1 MAEPEEVYV
10 FPVLVEANWGCQV
23 SKSLKNK
30 LLLYF
35 QSSKRSGGGE
45 CKIHVEAGKE
55 ERVVVYF
62 AEEKVRQR
70 VLNMNNHELAVP
82 EKKKLKL
89 TVSLPPEAAAA
100 ADDEPRKEA
109 NPSQK
114 PVIAEEPKDL
124 ELPKD
129 VPEKLVTQEEFNEVV
144 VTPVGNEVELETVE
158 MYFESK
164 KHSGGGPIKSCIK
177 DGEQF
182 IITFA
187 NKEDAQEVL
196 KRESHVVNKTALQV
210 RQPQQEAAQA
220 APQMSASL
228 AVVQNDLQEAVDECM
243 LVLLVEN
250 TSGLS
255 ESDKDFT
262 VEILPELSAAVLSF
276 IKPIE
281 IDQFIKDFNQYHR
294 AKQVHISAR
303 SLEVTKSILVEDIP
317 PGISRDFISVY
328 FESKKHGGGLVSDV
342 AYLQEEN
349 SAVVTFQDSKDVTTI
364 LKRKH
369 SFNSVPVLV
378 HPYYASLGAALYGKE
393 RPQIRMPDPIG
404 LPIDPYHWQFLQQ
417 NPQGLQEISHAMAG
431 CYCEVEWPARRCSH
445 PEIALRPSL
454 ALSKQKSFLVKTWQ
468 ENVSTHLTQFL
479 SKQKVA
485 KCVLNAEV
493 WEAIRN
499 NIVKDDIWILPD
511 IAKGVVVLVG
521 APQAV
526 RCLEEEMQV
535 LIEKAAK
542 KIEREKQT
550 IQETVPVVSGKYTI
564 LNNAGL
570 HDSIHMEY
578 PDLKIAYDA
587 SKGLITLH
595 GVAAEVFKIKSDIFE
610 RISRMD
616 QRYVDVHPYI
626 VLFMQHVDNE
636 HLSQLLFWSKKIN
649 AFYELEGEAV
659 LLIGSA
665 RQDLQRAE
673 EEMKM
678 KLTCKCVELEDN
690 SILGKRE
697 WKELINS
704 LCKIVQLNNCSSE
717 TIRIQEM
724 EDQIVIAG
732 YFEDVGSAYQKIF
745 DFVDR
750 NTKIQKTIRTKS
762 TAVTMYVKEEKRNSW
777 LNLERQGITIR
788 FGTQANRRLISL
800 EGPRVEV
807 LKGLELLQN
816 TLSSLYCTEM
826 VIDKPGAKEF
836 FKEQEHL
843 YVNGARQQFNCLI
856 RIQESSE
863 ESEEEGRDVNRPEEK
878 RLPSCE
884 VKLKDGI
891 VVAVHKG
898 DLTRYSV
905 DVVVNASNEDLKHIG
920 GLADALLKAAGPQ
933 LQSECDDLVRKHGCL
948 KPGRAVRTRAWNL
961 PCKELIH
968 AVGPRWNIS
977 EKEKCTQ
984 QLKEAVKRSLNLA
997 ETYNHRSIA
1006 IPAISSGIFG
1016 FPLKDCAHTIVTSIK
1031 EHLEE
1036 SRGSGCLKEIL
1047 LVDFNEN
1054 TVRALSE
1061 ALNEIFKDRLLPS
1074 KPSLTSQT
1082 NSHTT
1087 KSRREPQEVTTAE
1100 GVKIIL
1106 QKKGIEDST
1115 ANVIVNSVSRDLQ
1128 LDKGPLAK
1136 ALLARAGVEL
1146 QEQLTKEGQG
1156 KDIKEGCV
1164 LKTNGYALGCL
1175 HVLHA
1180 HLPSWNQGKKSKILG
1195 DIVEECLET
1204 TEQLALNSIAIPAIG
1219 TGNLQ
1224 FPKQFVAKAM
1234 FDEVFKFSQKV
1245 NPRSLKEVHFVLHP
1259 SDTGTIK
1266 AFTDELN
1273 NRLNP
1278 SQTNIVPD
1286 SSQQLGQ
1293 ASFGS
1298 ISSPKSE
1305 VHKMQIGSVMLQVE
1319 CGDITQETTDAIVN
1333 VTNTTFNLKVGVSKA
1348 ILEGAGPG
1356 MEQECAQ
1363 LATQP
1368 HNNLICTQAGNL
1380 RCKNVIH
1387 LVAQEDTKA
1396 QVSKALMECEQ
1407 RQFSSIAFPAIGT
1420 GEAKRDPAAVADDMI
1435 DAILDFISRTPSP
1448 QVKIIKIIIFQP
1460 HLLIHFCA
1468 SMQRKEAAP
1477 SKHGDKSSSDSI
1489 LSRIRDFLG
1498 IGKST
1503 EGAKPT
1509 TLLEKT
1515 VEPTI
1520 FQICGD
1526 SRKNVEEAKSWIKD
1540 LILKG
1545 QYETVVSDKWL
1556 SDFGESEYE
1565 KLRAL
1570 QQQLHVAIRAEYKD
1584 SSPSF
1589 HIVGITKDVLMA
1601 SSTIKSMVQ
1610 SMEEQSKAN
1619 ILSNFVEWQYEDNG
1633 KYKAFDSL
1641 TNMHL
1646 ESAAHHV
1653 EITIRNKR
1661 YKVDPSKQCA
1671 VDNQGRSISLRRVS
1685 KGNLAVDLPE
1695 QWEDMGQVQLKIVEL
1710 KPETEEYQTVKKM
1723 FLQTCSVFTIE
1734 KIERIQNPYKWQQ
1747 YQIKKKEIDD
1757 KNGHTNNEKLLF
1769 HGTAFTS
1776 IKRINDSGFNRS
1788 YAGLHAAA
1796 YGNGTYFAVNAQ
1808 YSASDTYS
1816 KPEADG
1822 KKYMYLARVLTGEY
1836 CPGEQKIV
1844 VPKPKNAAD
1853 PTVLFDS
1860 VTDNVSNPSLFVIFN
1875 DIQAYPE
1882 YLITFK
1888 K

>member
-1 MAEPEEVYV
+1 MAEREEVYI
-10 FPVLVEANWGCQV
+10 FPVLVEANWGCKI

-55 ERVVVYF
+55 ERVVVCF
-62 AEEKVRQR
+62 AEEEVRQR
-70 VLNMNNHELAVP
+70 VLNMSHHELDLP

-89 TVSLPPEAAAA
+89 AVSLSPEAA
-100 ADDEPRKEA
+100 ADDEPQQEPNA
-109 NPSQK
+109 SPK
-114 PVIAEEPKDL
+114 PVTAEEPKDL

-129 VPEKLVTQEEFNEVV
+129 VPEKLVAQEEFSEVV
-144 VTPVGNEVELETVE
+144 VTPVGNEVELETIE

-164 KHSGGGPIKSCIK
+164 KHSGGGPIKSCIQ

-210 RQPQQEAAQA
+210 RQPQQETAQA
-220 APQMSASL
+220 ASQMSASL
-228 AVVQNDLQEAVDECM
+228 VVVQNDLQEPVEECM

-250 TSGLS
+250 TSSLS

-294 AKQVHISAR
+294 AKQLHFSAH

-317 PGISRDFISVY
+317 PRISQDFISVY
-328 FESKKHGGGLVSDV
+328 FESKKHGGGPVSDV
-342 AYLQEEN
+342 SYLQEEN

-378 HPYYASLGAALYGKE
+378 HPYYASLGTALYGKD
-393 RPQIRMPDPIG
+393 RSQIRMPDPIG

-431 CYCEVEWPARRCSH
+431 CYCEVEWPARYCSH
-445 PEIALRPSL
+445 PEITLRPSF

-468 ENVSTHLTQFL
+468 ENVSTRLTQFL

-485 KCVLNAEV
+485 KCVLNAEI

-511 IAKGVVVLVG
+511 IAKGIVVMVG
-521 APQAV
+521 APEAV

-550 IQETVPVVSGKYTI
+550 IEATVPVVAGKYTI

-570 HDSIHMEY
+570 QDSIHMEY

-587 SKGLITLH
+587 SRGLITLH
-595 GVAAEVFKIKSDIFE
+595 GVAAEVFKIKSEIFE
-610 RISRMD
+610 RISRME

-626 VLFMQHVDNE
+626 LLFMQHVDNE
-636 HLSQLLFWSKKIN
+636 HLSQHLFWSKKIN
-649 AFYELEGEAV
+649 AFYELEEKAV
-659 LLIGSA
+659 LLIGAA

-673 EEMKM
+673 EEMKT

-697 WKELINS
+697 WKELTNS

-762 TAVTMYVKEEKRNSW
+762 TAVTMYVEEEKRNSW
-777 LNLERQGITIR
+777 LKLEQQGITIR
-788 FGTQANRRLISL
+788 FGMQANRRLISL

-807 LKGLELLQN
+807 LKGLELFQN
-816 TLSSLYCTEM
+816 TLSSLYCTKM

-843 YVNGARQQFNCLI
+843 YVAGAKQQFNCLI

-863 ESEEEGRDVNRPEEK
+863 ESEEEGGDVNRPEEK

-884 VKLKDGI
+884 VKLEGGI

-920 GLADALLKAAGPQ
+920 GLAYALLKAAGPQ
-933 LQSECDDLVRKHGCL
+933 LQSECDDLVRKYGCL

-968 AVGPRWNIS
+968 AVGPRWNSS

-984 QLKEAVKRSLNLA
+984 QLKEAVKQSLNLA
-997 ETYNHRSIA
+997 ETYSHRSIA

-1016 FPLKDCAHTIVTSIK
+1016 FPLDECAHTIVTSIK

-1036 SRGSGCLKEIL
+1036 TSGSGCLKKIL
-1047 LVDFNEN
+1047 LVDSNEN

-1061 ALNEIFKDRLLPS
+1061 ALNEIFTDTLPPS
-1074 KPSLTSQT
+1074 KSSLTSKT
-1082 NSHTT
+1082 KSHAT
-1087 KSRREPQEVTTAE
+1087 KSRKEPQEITTAE
-1100 GVKIIL
+1100 GVKIVL

-1128 LDKGPLAK
+1128 LDKGPLSK
-1136 ALLARAGVEL
+1136 ALLARAGMEL

-1164 LKTNGYALGCL
+1164 LKTNGYALGCF

-1195 DIVEECLET
+1195 EIVEECLET
-1204 TEQLALNSIAIPAIG
+1204 TEQLSLNSIAIPAIG
-1219 TGNLQ
+1219 TGNLL

-1234 FDEVFKFSQKV
+1234 FDEVFKFSRKA
-1245 NPRSLKEVHFVLHP
+1245 NPHSLKEVHFVLHP
-1259 SDTGTIK
+1259 SDTDTIK

-1298 ISSPKSE
+1298 ISSPKSG
-1305 VHKMQIGSVMLQVE
+1305 VHKMQIGSVLLQVE

-1333 VTNTTFNLKVGVSKA
+1333 ITNTTFDLKVGVSKA
-1348 ILEGAGPG
+1348 ILDGAGPG

-1380 RCKNVIH
+1380 KCKNVIH

-1396 QVSKALMECEQ
+1396 QVSKALVECEQ

-1420 GEAKRDPAAVADDMI
+1420 GQAKRDPTAVANDMI
-1435 DAILDFISRTPSP
+1435 DAIVDFISQTPSP
-1448 QVKIIKIIIFQP
+1448 QVKMIKIVIFQP
-1460 HLLIHFCA
+1460 HLLSIFFA

-1477 SKHGDKSSSDSI
+1477 SKHGGTSSSNSI
-1489 LSRIRDFLG
+1489 FSRLVDFFSFR
-1498 IGKST
+1498 KSA
-1503 EGAKPT
+1503 EGANPT
-1509 TLLEKT
+1509 ILLERT

-1526 SRKNVEEAKSWIKD
+1526 SRKNVEEAEFWMKD

-1545 QYETVVSDKWL
+1545 QYETVVSDKWI
-1556 SDFGESEYE
+1556 SNFGESEYE

-1570 QQQLHVAIRAEYKD
+1570 QQRLHVAIRLEYKD
-1584 SSPSF
+1584 SSPSL
-1589 HIVGITKDVLMA
+1589 HIVGITKDVLTA
-1601 SSTIKSMVQ
+1601 SSVIKSMVQ
-1610 SMEEQSKAN
+1610 SMEEQSKAD

-1641 TNMHL
+1641 TNMYL
-1646 ESAAHHV
+1646 ESAAHQL
-1653 EITIRNKR
+1653 EITIRNKS

-1671 VDNQGRSISLRRVS
+1671 VDNQGRSITLRRVS
-1685 KGNLAVDLPE
+1685 KAEGNLAVDLPE
-1695 QWEDMGQVQLKIVEL
+1695 QWEDMGQAHLKIVEL

-1723 FLQTCSVFTIE
+1723 FLQTCSVFTIV

-1747 YQIKKKEIDD
+1747 YQIKKKEMDD
-1757 KNGHTNNEKLLF
+1757 KNGHTNNEKPLF

-1776 IKRINDSGFNRS
+1776 IKLINDYGFNRS
-1788 YAGLHAAA
+1788 YAGMHAAA

-1808 YSASDTYS
+1808 YSACDTYS

-1836 CPGEQKIV
+1836 CPGAQGLV

-1860 VTDNVSNPSLFVIFN
+1860 VTDNVSKPSLFVIFN